1 MATRSWTAEVFVDH
15 EVGVISPVVQAG
27 TLNGAERQIHALYGP
42 VQQIVNLREVRS
54 GGGGGASSGS
64 GGGSRTLALIGLG
77 LAALAFVGGERTPDD
92 AQGPV
97 VDPEKPSIERL
108 VESAAPIA
116 PPAPV
121 APQPEFK
128 DYPTPP
134 PSYCITENFE
144 PC

>member
-15 EVGVISPVVQAG
+15 EVGVITPVVQAG

-54 GGGGGASSGS
+54 GGGGGGASSSS
-64 GGGSRTLALIGLG
+64 GGMVWIVIGLVIIG
-77 LAALAFVGGERTPDD
+77 IFGKDRSADVP
-92 AQGPV
+92 QGPV
-97 VDPEKPSIERL
+97 VDPVKPSIERL
-108 VESAAPIA
+108 VDSAAPIA
-116 PPAPV
+116 PSAPV

>member
-1 MATRSWTAEVFVDH
+1 MATRSWTAEVFVNH

-27 TLNGAERQIHALYGP
+27 TLNGAERQIHQIYGP

-54 GGGGGASSGS
+54 GGGGGGASSSS
-64 GGGSRTLALIGLG
+64 GGASLIWIIIGLTVIG
-77 LAALAFVGGERTPDD
+77 IVGGDRTPDD
-92 AQGPV
+92 PQGPV
-97 VDPEKPSIERL
+97 VDPVKPSIERL
-108 VESAAPIA
+108 VDSAAPIA